1 MAIFV
6 VAFFVMIIVLP
17 RSPKFIPRDVAV
29 VVCIEI
35 LERFFRSHV
44 VVIVRIMVI
53 SVRIM
58 VISVRIM
65 VVIVSIMVV
74 IVSIMVVIV
83 SITRVVVVIMTI
95 FFHPHMACCFTVCL
109 SGVVGVLVSCG
120 VVTVIA
126 FVAIVVVFFHPDE
139 AAGFTIYFVVDVVV
153 CVIGH
158 IVTNAVLITVFITVL
173 IAVFIAVF
181 IAMVAMV
188 VVGVTAKHLEGG
200 HCEMFW
206 TLSVEFND
214 VFTLF
219 KMEDR
224 NHGVCW
230 TSGRICNGLFCFKV
244 AMAFMLVM
252 GIICMVIFTCMV
264 ILICMI
270 VMLFLSKRDVESSV
284 FCVDFD
290 IISMLLFINE
300 FDHFERSCNESL
312 AQVRGE

>member
-58 VISVRIM
+58 V
-65 VVIVSIMVV
+65 VIVR
-74 IVSIMVVIV
+74 
-83 SITRVVVVIMTI
+83 ITRVVMVIMTI

-126 FVAIVVVFFHPDE
+126 FVTIVVVFFHPDE

-158 IVTNAVLITVFITVL
+158 IVTNAVFIT
-173 IAVFIAVF
+173 VF

-206 TLSVEFND
+206 TFSVEFND

-230 TSGRICNGLFCFKV
+230 ASGRICNGLFCFKV

-252 GIICMVIFTCMV
+252 GIICMVFFTCMV

-270 VMLFLSKRDVESSV
+270 VMFFLSKRDVESSV